1 MPRPAFSLAVVG
13 AAHPN
18 TRGPTRRFELA
29 MCAPGEPVKLVPEPK
44 NPKDENAI
52 AVFSCRGIQLGY
64 LTAERAPF
72 IGGLMKAGHEV
83 QCIFQ
88 ELTDYGG
95 VIRAAFD
102 GEAPA
107 LPPKKAGEPENRN
120 SDGDPEP
127 EWYPD
132 EDWPD

>member
-1 MPRPAFSLAVVG
+1 MRALSLAVVG

-18 TRGPTRRFELA
+18 KRGPTRRFELQI
-29 MCAPGEPVKLVPEPK
+29 CRPGEPVELVPEPK

-102 GEAPA
+102 GEVPV
-107 LPPKKAGEPENRN
+107 LPPTREPQPKPGTQEA
-120 SDGDPEP
+120 DPEP
-127 EWYPD
+127 DWYPD
-132 EDWPD
+132 EEWPD